1 MTNLARSQ
9 AQKVGQLAK
18 KSDFSKSLG
27 FLGKVKTE
35 IFHITSV
42 VRYCSVV
49 LDKNLR
55 ICIIIDDI
63 DLLSKQQI
71 MNLFQVKQSRFAFSN
86 IFFQFFD
93 WISFH

>member
-1 MTNLARSQ
+1 MTNLAKSQ
-9 AQKVGQLAK
+9 AQKVGKLAK

-35 IFHITSV
+35 ISYITSV

-71 MNLFQVKQSRFAFSN
+71 MNLFQVKQSKFDFTN
-86 IFFQFFD
+86 IFFQFF
-93 WISFH
+93 